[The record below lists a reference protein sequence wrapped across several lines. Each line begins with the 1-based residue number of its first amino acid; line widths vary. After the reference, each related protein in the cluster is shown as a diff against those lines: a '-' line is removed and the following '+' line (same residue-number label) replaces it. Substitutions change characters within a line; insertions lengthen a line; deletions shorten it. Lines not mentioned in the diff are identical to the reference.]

1 MPVYHGMFTLY
12 VHCEGAQTN
21 APPSTTP
28 RLRIGDSGTVTLPPA
43 NALRQKPTRAD
54 FQVGRRTSRSW
65 THTRRSGAAHLTDI
79 PTTGSTGS
87 DPLTPLDPNP
97 SVRVQPKRPTLETAR
112 AVPPLLV
119 AVGGPAHW
127 LAQTAQSGS
136 SSSSD
141 HREPSPRNGIPGSRH
156 LQALKP
162 HSSADETLSTKYP

>member
-1 MPVYHGMFTLY
+1 MLTLY

-28 RLRIGDSGTVTLPPA
+28 RLGIGDSGTLARTPA

-54 FQVGRRTSRSW
+54 FQVGIVARLDCPCT
-65 THTRRSGAAHLTDI
+65 TLRSGAAHLTDI

-87 DPLTPLDPNP
+87 HPLTPLDPNP

-127 LAQTAQSGS
+127 LAHTAQSKS

-141 HREPSPRNGIPGSRH
+141 HRKPVPRNGIPGSRH
-156 LQALKP
+156 LQALGP
-162 HSSADETLSTKYP
+162 LSSADETLSTK